1 MDLIY
6 SSLLVGYIIVS
17 LQKLVDVL
25 VLVICL
31 HHPDTLLAKSS
42 NYGEDWKFGV
52 RHSCIK
58 LLLDSYPRVNESES
72 CSSSANAGSAVH

>member
-1 MDLIY
+1 MMDLIY

-42 NYGEDWKFGV
+42 NYGED
-52 RHSCIK
+52 
-58 LLLDSYPRVNESES
+58 
-72 CSSSANAGSAVH
+72 